1 MTDFIWI
8 EEPPTMI
15 DCQVLTISDV
25 LEAGCEAADYAG
37 NAEFCLLWRKA
48 KTTPVISLNL
58 IGLKVVIDLKP
69 RQYQ

>member
-48 KTTPVISLNL
+48 KTTPVISLVL
-58 IGLKVVIDLKP
+58 IGFKSVID
-69 RQYQ
+69 